1 MVSAP
6 ARVEQARFAQSRG
19 VGLRRACALIKI
31 SRSSLYYHHRINSND
46 DLVIRAMKELSA
58 RHPRFG
64 VWRIRVLLKREGLC
78 VGKMRCRRL
87 WAQAGL
93 QVPKK
98 KRRKLPSSN
107 AFKLQ
112 TTGMNTV
119 WSYDFVHDSCANG
132 QTGKTAFK
140 PKLSNAARVQEL
152 D

>member
-58 RHPRFG
+58 RHLRFG
-64 VWRIRVLLKREGLC
+64 VRRIRVLLKREGLC

-93 QVPKK
+93 
-98 KRRKLPSSN
+98 
-107 AFKLQ
+107 
-112 TTGMNTV
+112 
-119 WSYDFVHDSCANG
+119 
-132 QTGKTAFK
+132 
-140 PKLSNAARVQEL
+140 
-152 D
+152 